1 MEIEND
7 SKIAFLDTSVYRE
20 TDDRLTTSV
29 FRKPTQTD
37 QYPAYDSNHPQSL
50 KRGIGKFLYDRATR
64 SVIKPSVIA
73 GGN

>member
-7 SKIAFLDTSVYRE
+7 SKIAFLE
-20 TDDRLTTSV
+20 TDDYLTTSV

-37 QYPAYDSNHPQSL
+37 QYLAYDSNHPQSL
-50 KRGIGKFLYDRATR
+50 KRGIRKFLYDRATR
-64 SVIKPSVIA
+64 SAIKPSVIA

>member
-20 TDDRLTTSV
+20 TDARLTTSV

-37 QYPAYDSNHPQSL
+37 QYLAYDSNHPQSL